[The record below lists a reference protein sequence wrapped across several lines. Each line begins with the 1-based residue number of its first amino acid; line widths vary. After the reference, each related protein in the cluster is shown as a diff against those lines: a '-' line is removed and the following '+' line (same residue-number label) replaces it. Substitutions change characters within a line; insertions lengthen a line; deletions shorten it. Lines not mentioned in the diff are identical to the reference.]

1 VKLHDLRSP
10 DGARHRTQRVGRGTG
25 SGRGKTS
32 TRGQKGQG
40 ARGQGFRLG
49 FEGGQMPL
57 AQRLP
62 KLGGFK
68 NPFKKVYAV
77 VNLTK
82 LNRFEDGATVE
93 LADYAA
99 AGLARGGLQVKLL
112 GTGSLR
118 RRLTISAHAAS
129 ESARAAIEARG
140 GTLTIVGAEKQTS
153 EPEAEGAGA

>member
-1 VKLHDLRSP
+1 VKLHELRSP
-10 DGARHRTQRVGRGTG
+10 EGARTRTQRVGRGTG

-32 TRGQKGQG
+32 GRGQKGQG

-62 KLGGFK
+62 KLGGFT
-68 NPFKKVYAV
+68 NRFKKVYAV

-93 LADYAA
+93 PQDFWQ
-99 AGLARGGLQVKLL
+99 AGLARTGMEVKLL
-112 GTGSLR
+112 GTGTLR
-118 RRLTISAHAAS
+118 RKLTITAHAAS
-129 ESARAAIEARG
+129 ETARAAIEARG
-140 GTLTIVGAEKQTS
+140 GTLTIAGPDAAGEEKTEQAGS
-153 EPEAEGAGA
+153 E

>member
-1 VKLHDLRSP
+1 MKLHELRSP
-10 DGARHRTQRVGRGTG
+10 EGARSRSQKVGRGTG

-32 TRGQKGQG
+32 GRGQKGQG

-68 NPFKKVYAV
+68 NPFKKVFAV

-82 LNRFEDGATVE
+82 LNRFEDGAEVGPQAFYE
-93 LADYAA
+93 AN
-99 AGLARGGLQVKLL
+99 LARPGLRIKVL
-112 GTGSLR
+112 GTGQLR
-118 RRLTISAHAAS
+118 RKLTIQAHAAS
-129 ESARAAIEARG
+129 KSARAAVEARG
-140 GTLTIVGAEKQTS
+140 GSVSIVDAHNEEKV
-153 EPEAEGAGA
+153 ADEGQ

>member
-1 VKLHDLRSP
+1 MKLHDLRAP
-10 DGARHRTQRVGRGTG
+10 EGARTRSQRVGRGTG

-32 TRGQKGQG
+32 GRGQKGQG

-82 LNRFEDGATVE
+82 LNRFEDGAEVGVQAFYE
-93 LADYAA
+93 AN
-99 AGLARGGLQVKLL
+99 LARPGLPVKIL
-112 GTGSLR
+112 GTGQLR
-118 RRLTISAHAAS
+118 RKLKLEVHAAS
-129 ESARAAIEARG
+129 KSALAAVEARG
-140 GTLTIVGAEKQTS
+140 GTLSIVGAHTEEKV
-153 EPEAEGAGA
+153 ADEGQ